1 MSIFEMDAARFNRE
15 ADAKQLTNITPFVR
29 GIDEMNSL
37 RNGSI
42 SRLKARLFVVEKE
55 IVRCRESGPYMNS
68 MCRERS
74 AIRKSIIALGG
85 VL

>member
-1 MSIFEMDAARFNRE
+1 MNTD
-15 ADAKQLTNITPFVR
+15 ITPFVR
-29 GIDEMNSL
+29 GIDEIN
-37 RNGSI
+37 RVRKDSI

-74 AIRKSIIALGG
+74 AIRKCIVAMGG
-85 VL
+85 TL